1 MPTSLQIATQHMGH
15 KAHIISRSRIHHRQ
29 FLSWRCM
36 VNRDRHDITF
46 EILKKASGGK
56 KKTEMMRDVGLSY
69 LQAKQY
75 LAKLVGNGLLVIDQK
90 HNYRTT
96 KKGLELLEKCADC
109 PLFKWDLEKTRSS

>member
-1 MPTSLQIATQHMGH
+1 
-15 KAHIISRSRIHHRQ
+15 
-29 FLSWRCM
+29 M
-36 VNRDRHDITF
+36 VNRDRHEITI

-75 LAKLVGNGLLVIDQK
+75 LNELVMKGLLVSDQK

-96 KKGLELLEKCADC
+96 KKGLEFLEKCADC
-109 PLFKWDLEKTRSS
+109 PLFKWDLERTSSS